1 MFPINSSLGL
11 CPSTFLSANYFI
23 ITKWDACIFAN
34 DQTLTKFGK
43 KLKTIILIFSKQVD
57 NLYWNGYLEFSE
69 SWFRQF
75 GVFEKVVPSSYN
87 FYISNSKLNVQ
98 IQFITR
104 NKLQHLGA
112 GILSSEKFAE
122 TFTLPYYINFC
133 PEHKKCIPP
142 PSALPLFQVSTRS
155 WWTHTDENWNFLNM
169 VMFRIT
175 LKKGLKTNILAYI
188 GHFPVDTG
196 RRLNVH

>member
-69 SWFRQF
+69 SWLRQF

-142 PSALPLFQVSTRS
+142 PSALPPFSSKHTFLVNAYGWKLKFSKHGNVQNNVEKRS
-155 WWTHTDENWNFLNM
+155 KN
-169 VMFRIT
+169 
-175 LKKGLKTNILAYI
+175 KYSGLHWPL
-188 GHFPVDTG
+188 PG
-196 RRLNVH
+196 RHRT